1 MTTLWMIHRTA
12 SEDDN
17 VTVDNALPSISTA
30 TNNIRPP
37 PAKRRVTHDTHLHL
51 SHNSDLETI
60 PANERDTL
68 FKIRPLIG
76 GGEWYFPLLT
86 NAIDV
91 ALVNAHAL
99 YCLAKEA
106 IDL

>member
-1 MTTLWMIHRTA
+1 MTTLLMIHRTA

-17 VTVDNALPSISTA
+17 VTVDNVLLSISTA

-60 PANERDTL
+60 PANGALQDSPVDRGGSGISL
-68 FKIRPLIG
+68 CLPMPLM
-76 GGEWYFPLLT
+76 
-86 NAIDV
+86 
-91 ALVNAHAL
+91 
-99 YCLAKEA
+99 
-106 IDL
+106 